1 MALLRVTGWGMVVVA
16 LVACGGS
23 SGALIGVD
31 GGAADDSGRSSGSS
45 SGSGSGG
52 TSSSGGTTSGGSGSG
67 SSSGGGA
74 SSGTAVTEAGLDS
87 DTGAPADAGTPPD
100 GGPACA
106 GTECSGWASA
116 VSAAS
121 SLRGAAGSSADQAL
135 SNCVIQLH
143 QSDCC
148 GARRAYGFNHAART
162 QLCTAES
169 ACTMTYPASPGCTN
183 TTITTD
189 TGETTTDPSQVRL
202 RVVNPMSCSF
212 GTCYT
217 CETFVCAGGAC
228 MSAPGIMSTQCG

>member
-1 MALLRVTGWGMVVVA
+1 MALLRVAGSGMLMVA
-16 LVACGGS
+16 LVACGGA
-23 SGALIGVD
+23 SGALNGAD
-31 GGAADDSGRSSGSS
+31 GGSS
-45 SGSGSGG
+45 SGSSGG
-52 TSSSGGTTSGGSGSG
+52 GSSSGSTSSGGTTSGGSGSG
-67 SSSGGGA
+67 SSSGNTGS
-74 SSGTAVTEAGLDS
+74 SSGTAMTEAGLDS

>member
-1 MALLRVTGWGMVVVA
+1 MALLRVAGSGMLMVA
-16 LVACGGS
+16 LVACGGA
-23 SGALIGVD
+23 SGALNGAD
-31 GGAADDSGRSSGSS
+31 GGSS
-45 SGSGSGG
+45 SGSSGG
-52 TSSSGGTTSGGSGSG
+52 GSSSGSTSSGGTTSGGSGSG
-67 SSSGGGA
+67 SSSGNTGS
-74 SSGTAVTEAGLDS
+74 SSGTAMTEAGLDS
-87 DTGAPADAGTPPD
+87 DTGAPADAGAPPD
-100 GGPACA
+100 GGSACA
-106 GTECSGWASA
+106 GMECGGWASA

-135 SNCVIQLH
+135 GNCVIQLH

-169 ACTMTYPASPGCTN
+169 ACTMTYPATPGCTN

-228 MSAPGIMSTQCG
+228 MSAPGIMSMQCG